1 MLKVLLKK
9 QMTEVF
15 RAYYYN
21 PKTGKARSR
30 GGTIARL
37 VAFAALMIVVLGGMF
52 GFLAALLCAPL
63 YTAGYGWLYFTLF
76 SLFAVFLGAF
86 GSVFNTYSGLYLSK
100 DNDLLLAMPI
110 PIWKII
116 AARLLGV
123 YLLGAMYAAIIYL
136 PAMIVYWVIVPF
148 SVGVLLG
155 PLVQFLLLTLF
166 VLCLSCLLGYVV
178 AKISQKLKNKSAI
191 TVIVSLVFFGAYY
204 FFYAKAQSMIT
215 ALLANI
221 TRYGDAI
228 RRSVVLYAV
237 GKAGEG
243 DALYLLCSLG
253 AVAVLFAL
261 TWALLSKTFLG
272 IATAG
277 GGAASAK
284 RRAERAAGQKS
295 IGAALLGKELQRL
308 GKTPAYMLNCAMGTL
323 FLLIVGVFL
332 LVRGSTLLN
341 NIEDLL
347 AFFPGIAPAALAVAL
362 CFAASVNDITTPSVS
377 LEGKSLWILRSLPV
391 TTRQI
396 LRAKLSL
403 HLLLTLPGVLF
414 AGVCGAV
421 VLGGAHIT
429 VAQGALVVLLPLL
442 FSVLSALFGL
452 VLGIRYANVQWTNE
466 IVPIKQSGSVFVA
479 LFGGMLF
486 VMLLG
491 GGYFLLAPLLGVTG
505 YLSVCCA
512 LVAVLCALCA
522 LWLRRRGEALF
533 EQL

>member
-37 VAFAALMIVVLGGMF
+37 VAFAALMIVILGGMF

-100 DNDLLLAMPI
+100 DNDFLLSMPI
-110 PIWKII
+110 PLWKII

-136 PAMIVYWVIVPF
+136 PAMIVYWVNAPF
-148 SVGVLLG
+148 SVGALLG

-204 FFYAKAQSMIT
+204 FFYAKAQSMIS

-221 TRYGDAI
+221 AQYGDAI
-228 RRSVVLYAV
+228 RRSIVLYAV

-261 TWALLSKTFLG
+261 TWVLLSKTFLG

-277 GGAASAK
+277 GTASAK
-284 RRAERAAGQKS
+284 HKAERAAGQKS
-295 IGAALLGKELQRL
+295 IGEALLGKELQRL
-308 GKTPAYMLNCAMGTL
+308 GKSPAYMLNCAMGTL
-323 FLLIVGVFL
+323 FLFIVGVFL
-332 LVRGSTLLN
+332 LVRGSVLLHN
-341 NIEDLL
+341 VEGL
-347 AFFPGIAPAALAVAL
+347 FVYFPGIAPAALAVVL

-377 LEGKSLWILRSLPV
+377 LEGKSLWVLRSLPV

-421 VLGGAHIT
+421 VLGGAHLS
-429 VAQGALVVLLPLL
+429 VVQGILVVLLPLL
-442 FSVLSALFGL
+442 FSVLCALFGL

-486 VMLLG
+486 VLLLG
-491 GGYFLLAPLLGVTG
+491 GGYFLLAPPLGTAG
-505 YLSVCCA
+505 YLAVCCV
-512 LVAVLCALCA
+512 LVAALCALCA

>member
-1 MLKVLLKK
+1 
-9 QMTEVF
+9 
-15 RAYYYN
+15 
-21 PKTGKARSR
+21 
-30 GGTIARL
+30 
-37 VAFAALMIVVLGGMF
+37 
-52 GFLAALLCAPL
+52 
-63 YTAGYGWLYFTLF
+63 
-76 SLFAVFLGAF
+76 
-86 GSVFNTYSGLYLSK
+86 
-100 DNDLLLAMPI
+100 
-110 PIWKII
+110 
-116 AARLLGV
+116 
-123 YLLGAMYAAIIYL
+123 
-136 PAMIVYWVIVPF
+136 
-148 SVGVLLG
+148 
-155 PLVQFLLLTLF
+155 
-166 VLCLSCLLGYVV
+166 
-178 AKISQKLKNKSAI
+178 
-191 TVIVSLVFFGAYY
+191 
-204 FFYAKAQSMIT
+204 
-215 ALLANI
+215 
-221 TRYGDAI
+221 
-228 RRSVVLYAV
+228 
-237 GKAGEG
+237 
-243 DALYLLCSLG
+243 
-253 AVAVLFAL
+253 
-261 TWALLSKTFLG
+261 
-272 IATAG
+272 
-277 GGAASAK
+277 
-284 RRAERAAGQKS
+284 
-295 IGAALLGKELQRL
+295 
-308 GKTPAYMLNCAMGTL
+308 MLNCAMGTL

-442 FSVLSALFGL
+442 FSVLCALFGL

-505 YLSVCCA
+505 YFSVCCA